1 MLISGF
7 KATSI
12 WKAFFLNSLI
22 LAIVAVGA
30 VESKAYVEK
39 LGWNVELI
47 SDEFNSTT
55 LQKEF
60 ETVKIEK
67 SDKGTHII
75 AGKQVVDN
83 IVCNYTW
90 VKITKI

>member
-39 LGWNVELI
+39 LGWFEDQDEVVKALGTFLI
-47 SDEFNSTT
+47 TFFVGVFSYLLMYSIFGFGGGMLVD
-55 LQKEF
+55 
-60 ETVKIEK
+60 VK
-67 SDKGTHII
+67 T
-75 AGKQVVDN
+75 
-83 IVCNYTW
+83 
-90 VKITKI
+90 

>member
-39 LGWNVELI
+39 LGWSEDQDEVVKALGTFLI
-47 SDEFNSTT
+47 TFFVGLFSYLLMYYMFGFGGGMLVD
-55 LQKEF
+55 
-60 ETVKIEK
+60 VK
-67 SDKGTHII
+67 T
-75 AGKQVVDN
+75 
-83 IVCNYTW
+83 
-90 VKITKI
+90 

>member
-30 VESKAYVEK
+30 VESKAFVEK
-39 LGWNVELI
+39 LGWFEDHDEVVKALGTFLI
-47 SDEFNSTT
+47 TFFVGLFSYLLMYLVFGFGGGMLVD
-55 LQKEF
+55 
-60 ETVKIEK
+60 VK
-67 SDKGTHII
+67 T
-75 AGKQVVDN
+75 
-83 IVCNYTW
+83 
-90 VKITKI
+90 